1 MGKILSPINF
11 SITTT
16 QPNEEIITN
25 DAIAKIFPYVL
36 EGSSL
41 TGKMTFFF
49 PSDNA
54 IEFNNSGVFQGLVMQ
69 SIWSSND
76 NVISVNS
83 VKIKNPCTFTL
94 SIDFE

>member
-16 QPNEEIITN
+16 QPNEEIIKN
-25 DAIAKIFPYVL
+25 DAIAKIFPHVL

-49 PSDNA
+49 NGDNA
-54 IEFNNSGVFQGLVMQ
+54 IEFNNSGILQGLVAQ
-69 SIWSSND
+69 TIWSSND
-76 NVISVNS
+76 NVISINS
-83 VKIKNPCTFTL
+83 ARIKNPCTFTL

>member
-36 EGSSL
+36 EGSFL

-54 IEFNNSGVFQGLVMQ
+54 IEFNNSGVFQGLIAGTV
-69 SIWSSND
+69 WSSNE

-83 VKIKNPCTFTL
+83 IKIKNPCTFTL